1 MLTKEEKTIM
11 ERVQDRSDKWIKWL
25 PLKWSVNLVNE
36 MKKKKLI
43 GTHLLDT
50 RTGRHST
57 FYIHLYSVDI
67 KTKVPPDGGPLL

>member
-36 MKKKKLI
+36 MRKKKII
-43 GTHLLDT
+43 GTNLMDT
-50 RTGRHST
+50 
-57 FYIHLYSVDI
+57 YSCLRI
-67 KTKVPPDGGPLL
+67 A